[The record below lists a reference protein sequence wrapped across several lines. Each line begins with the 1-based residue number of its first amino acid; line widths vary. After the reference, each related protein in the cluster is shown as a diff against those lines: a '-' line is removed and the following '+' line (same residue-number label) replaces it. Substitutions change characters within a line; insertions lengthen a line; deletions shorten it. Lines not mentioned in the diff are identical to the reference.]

1 MLVKN
6 SVSLGNSVLE
16 IICQK
21 RGWMNSNKNIFYSE
35 RFLLPLD
42 IGLNLPALLMKKDLR
57 PSWKQL
63 VNIKNKIVR
72 VNILLS
78 QIYIQLQ
85 IHRSGNET
93 HLMIN
98 TTKNIIK
105 SKLEYIM
112 IPSDFY
118 FFFRTFRFSIQN

>member
-1 MLVKN
+1 
-6 SVSLGNSVLE
+6 
-16 IICQK
+16 
-21 RGWMNSNKNIFYSE
+21 
-35 RFLLPLD
+35 
-42 IGLNLPALLMKKDLR
+42 MKKDVR

-63 VNIKNKIVR
+63 VNIKNKIGR
-72 VNILLS
+72 TNILLL
-78 QIYIQLQ
+78 QIYVPLQ
-85 IHRSGNET
+85 MDKLGNET